1 MFADLPLTALRS
13 FESAARRLSF
23 KAAAE
28 ELHVTPTA
36 ISHQVRQLETWLGA
50 PLFERR
56 ARGVALTGEGR
67 RLFDAVHGALLD
79 IVHRVDS
86 LRPQRSVG
94 SLTVTTT
101 ASFAALWLI
110 PRIGRFYQQH
120 PELSVRIDTGA
131 QVVDLNLD
139 AGVDVAIR
147 YGGTP
152 PPGLVRHGGLRERFG
167 VYGAPDRIER
177 LAADPAPTLI
187 GVAWGDS
194 TLYPCSWAAWC
205 ERAGVAWLGPDT
217 VVRDYD
223 EEHYAMH
230 AAGAGQ
236 GLVLASSIVVAGSV
250 ARGLLAPVRP
260 DITVPGETYHVLTVP
275 GRERHP
281 PVRAFL
287 RWLDAEMR
295 AL

>member
-36 ISHQVRQLETWLGA
+36 ISHQVRQLESWLGA
-50 PLFERR
+50 ALFERR
-56 ARGVALTGEGR
+56 ARGVALTAEGR

-79 IVHRVDS
+79 VVHSVDS
-86 LRPQRSVG
+86 LRPQRSAG

-120 PELSVRIDTGA
+120 PELSLRIDTGA
-131 QVVDLNLD
+131 HVVDLNLD

-152 PPGLVRHGGLRERFG
+152 PPDLVRHGGLRERFG

-187 GVAWGDS
+187 GVAWSDS

-205 ERAGVAWLGPDT
+205 EQAGVDWLGPDT

-223 EEHYAMH
+223 EEHYALH

-236 GLVLASSIVVAGSV
+236 GLVLASSIVVTGSV

-260 DITVPGETYHVLTVP
+260 DVTVPGETYHVLTVP

-295 AL
+295 AP